1 MRYLC
6 LVGLGLDSLLWCMVK
21 YVALAA
27 FNHCFS
33 GLRTLDWAVLV
44 LISERGLSD
53 NYTCR
58 S

>member
-1 MRYLC
+1 M
-6 LVGLGLDSLLWCMVK
+6 GHGAWVK

-27 FNHCFS
+27 FNHYFS
-33 GLRTLDWAVLV
+33 GLRTLDPAVLV

>member
-1 MRYLC
+1 MLAW
-6 LVGLGLDSLLWCMVK
+6 VGFGFSVMGHGAWVK

-27 FNHCFS
+27 FNHYFS
-33 GLRTLDWAVLV
+33 GLRTLDPAVLV